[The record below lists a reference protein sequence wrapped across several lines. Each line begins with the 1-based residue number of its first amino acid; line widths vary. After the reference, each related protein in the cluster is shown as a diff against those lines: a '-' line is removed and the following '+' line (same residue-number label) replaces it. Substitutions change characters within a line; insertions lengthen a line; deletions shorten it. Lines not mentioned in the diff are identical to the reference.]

1 LLQIVAGGFFGDEG
15 KGKIVSYLAIKDNID
30 IAVRTGA
37 VNAGHTVVYNGKT
50 YKLRIIPSAFVN
62 PKTRLLVAPGALI
75 RLDILYQELEE
86 TRSHNRLFIDY
97 NTGVITAEHVEFEVK
112 NSYLS
117 RTIGSTR
124 QGVGAAM
131 VDRVLRKLKL
141 ARDYKELKKYLTDVP
156 LMVNEGLDKGLNVL
170 IEGTQGTFLS
180 LYHGTYPYVTSKD
193 TTASSVLGEVGVG
206 PRKVD
211 EVILVFKSYVTRV
224 GAGPLNGELSKEE
237 AEKLR
242 LIEYAT
248 VTGRLRRVAPF
259 NIDYAKRAI
268 LLNSPTQIAITK
280 IDVLYPQAK
289 GVREYSK
296 LPREAKEFIENL
308 EDQMR
313 IPITLIGTGPETM
326 DIIDLR
332 GEKLGPS

>member
-75 RLDILYQELEE
+75 RLDILYRELEE
-86 TRSHNRLFIDY
+86 TRSHNRLFMDY

-156 LMVNEGLDKGLNVL
+156 LMVNEGLDNGLNVL

-308 EDQMR
+308 EDQLR

>member
-1 LLQIVAGGFFGDEG
+1 MLQIVAGGFFGDEG

-75 RLDILYQELEE
+75 RLDILYRELEE
-86 TRSHNRLFIDY
+86 TRSHNRLFMDY

-156 LMVNEGLDKGLNVL
+156 LMVNEGLDNGLNVL

-308 EDQMR
+308 EDQLR